1 MEEIPANET
10 HYPPYCTGAL
20 YLASPATVRRLARAA
35 ATQKFVRIEDAW
47 VTGLLARVEGLH
59 HTQLSPSSGWTEF
72 PAQLLLHKATHATLI
87 SI

>member
-10 HYPPYCTGAL
+10 RYPPYCTGAL
-20 YLASPATVRRLARAA
+20 YLASPAAVRRLVRAA
-35 ATQKFVRIEDAW
+35 ATQRYVRIEDAW

-59 HTQLSPSSGWTEF
+59 HTQLTPSSGWTDF
-72 PAQLLLHKATHATLI
+72 PAQLLLHKARHAMPI